1 MTCAVTGL
9 ETRPTGKPLILTAC
23 ATWLPAVSMMLVTTL
38 SYIDRNTLALLAPSI
53 LHDTHLSNEQ
63 YGFIISGFSIAY
75 MLCNPLW
82 GRIVDRVGVR
92 LSMGAAVSLW
102 TLASISHAFAGGV
115 RGFLAAR
122 TLLGIGEGGGYPG
135 AVRTVAQTLPPAKRM
150 RGIAIAY
157 SGGSLGAL
165 LTPILITPIAA
176 AWGWRGAFWFT
187 GAVGALW
194 LALWGAISRRREL
207 DRPQA
212 VAVESSDAPR
222 WNDYRTWAFMSA
234 FALGGAPIAVVLY
247 QSSIYLSTVFH
258 KSQIEIG
265 YVLWIPPLGWEI
277 GLYFWG
283 WVTDRFA
290 SAGASPRALRWQL
303 RIATLLSLPLA
314 AVPWV
319 RSYSATLAIL
329 FLAMFVVSAFNI
341 GALAYATRQ
350 YSMKHSGLIAGL
362 GSGSWSAAVALEM
375 PVVGRLFD
383 VHQYG
388 AAFGFATLFPVAG
401 YVIWRVFDRAST
413 PQSVI

>member
-1 MTCAVTGL
+1 MTFAVTAL
-9 ETRPTGKPLILTAC
+9 EATANRKPPLPVACLT
-23 ATWLPAVSMMLVTTL
+23 WIPAVSMMLLTAL
-38 SYIDRNTLALLAPSI
+38 SYVDRNTLALLAPSI
-53 LHDTHLSNEQ
+53 LRDTHLTNEQ

-92 LSMGAAVSLW
+92 LSMGAAVLLW
-102 TLASISHAFAGGV
+102 TLASVSHAFAGGV

-135 AVRTVAQTLPPAKRM
+135 AVRTVAQTLPPAKHM
-150 RGIAIAY
+150 RGIAIVY

-187 GAVGALW
+187 GALGALW
-194 LALWGAISRRREL
+194 LAWWGAISQRRDL

-212 VAVESSDAPR
+212 VAVESRGAPR
-222 WNDYRTWAFMSA
+222 WNDFRTWAFMSA
-234 FALGGAPIAVVLY
+234 FALGATPFAFVLY

-265 YVLWIPPLGWEI
+265 YILWIPPLGTEI

-290 SAGASPRALRWQL
+290 GAGGSPRALRWQL

-329 FLAMFVVSAFNI
+329 FLAMFVASAFNI
-341 GALAYATRQ
+341 SGLAYATRQ

-362 GSGSWSAAVALEM
+362 CSSGWSAVVALEM

-383 VHQYG
+383 LHRYT

-401 YVIWRVFDRAST
+401 YVLWRVFDRAST
-413 PQSVI
+413 PLQ